1 MSKMSTHISSIV
13 RPTGPLRPH
22 LLDDEVFWVE
32 REKRK
37 VGQPGFEPG
46 TSGFPLTK
54 PTRRFRKGSE

>member
-32 REKRK
+32 REKKEGGSAGIRTRHLWIPTYETYQK
-37 VGQPGFEPG
+37 V
-46 TSGFPLTK
+46 S
-54 PTRRFRKGSE
+54 